1 MVLRKVL
8 IVYQLI
14 TLVFLFGTWDRL
26 ILVLVLGRLIKK
38 KFNKFTVWS
47 VYNRFYNHRLM
58 KFR

>member
-26 ILVLVLGRLIKK
+26 LLVLVLGCLIKK
-38 KFNKFTVWS
+38 NSISSLFGAFITDS
-47 VYNRFYNHRLM
+47 TITD
-58 KFR
+58 